1 MSKTTTYNNPFAQQ
15 SAGTR
20 PFVAALLTSQIA
32 GLTMAVVVM
41 AVFTLFL
48 GKGPIFPVQ
57 VIGSIVFGEAAVN
70 GFHAGAFLAGL
81 VVHQGVALFWGGVF
95 GCLAIA
101 AKIHTAPRA
110 LALGLIVA
118 TISMVDTYIL
128 VPMAMDALHGVDIWN
143 REVPIFWNWA
153 AHAVFG
159 LSYILYPKIL
169 SRLEK

>member
-1 MSKTTTYNNPFAQQ
+1 M
-15 SAGTR
+15 
-20 PFVAALLTSQIA
+20 
-32 GLTMAVVVM
+32 
-41 AVFTLFL
+41 
-48 GKGPIFPVQ
+48 
-57 VIGSIVFGEAAVN
+57 
-70 GFHAGAFLAGL
+70 
-81 VVHQGVALFWGGVF
+81 F

-159 LSYILYPKIL
+159 LSYTLYPKVAAKL
-169 SRLEK
+169 GSR